1 VTKKRRARPTADSTG
16 DSHHDGRGANVP
28 LPGSGAAR
36 HRRRTVLQA
45 LLGLALAG
53 LVMAVFGQ
61 VRHHDFASLD
71 DTAYVIEN
79 EHVARGLTASGL
91 VWAVTAVDTGVGN
104 WHPVTW
110 VSHMVD
116 VELFG
121 MRAGSHHMV
130 SVVLHAVNT
139 LVLFLLLGSMT
150 GHIWRSAC
158 VAALFAIHPLHVES
172 VAWIAERKDVLS
184 TLFWLLATWAYVRYA
199 STPTRLRFTLVVVLF
214 ALGLMSKPMVVTL
227 PFTLLLLD
235 WWPLNRVAS
244 AETARGQVRS
254 VSLRPW
260 LPLVVEKWPLFLMS
274 VLSGVLTVVAQRLG
288 GAVVTL
294 EAIPAST
301 RLANA
306 ALSFGTYAWQT
317 VWPSGLSV
325 FYPYSGEVQAA
336 ATTAAVAF
344 IVGGSIAAARSVRA
358 RRHVTFGWLWY
369 VGTLV
374 PVIGLVQVGMQAR
387 ADRYTYV
394 PLIGLFVAIVW
405 ECADRAGTRRVPRMA
420 ISMGACA
427 VIAAFGV
434 RARAQVAYWA
444 DDVTLWG
451 QALEVHPD
459 NYYAHFS
466 LGRVDLQHG
475 RRDAAMA
482 HLERALELAP
492 WFAEGHD
499 AMGLAYARGG
509 QFDAAIAKHLEA
521 LRRQPGLLA
530 ARFNLG
536 LAYEQRGDSDL
547 AVQQYREAIRRA
559 PRKAAFR
566 AALAHVLAT
575 QGQLD
580 AATEAATEALR
591 LNPDSAEAR
600 YVLGRVLAS
609 RGLHDQAIAE
619 LERALASKPA
629 FAPAQSMLATLLL
642 ERGRV
647 DEAIEHLR
655 GAVRAEPSSAGARAA
670 LGSALAGHGRLDD
683 AIPEYDEAVRLAP
696 DDAELRHALGL
707 CLARQ
712 GRIPDAVVQLSEAV
726 RIRPDSDA
734 LHVSLGMALAASG
747 DAQRGAAHFRAA
759 LRLNPR
765 NPDAHAGLQ
774 ALAREAGAR

>member
-1 VTKKRRARPTADSTG
+1 VTKKR
-16 DSHHDGRGANVP
+16 
-28 LPGSGAAR
+28 
-36 HRRRTVLQA
+36 LQA
-45 LLGLALAG
+45 LLGLALTG
-53 LVMAVFGQ
+53 LVMAVFAQ
-61 VRHHDFASLD
+61 VRHHDFVSLD
-71 DTAYVIEN
+71 DAAYVIEN

-91 VWAVTAVDTGVGN
+91 VWAATAVDTGVGN

-121 MRAGSHHMV
+121 MRAGAHHMV
-130 SVVLHAVNT
+130 SVALHAVNT
-139 LVLFLLLGSMT
+139 LVLFLLLGAMT
-150 GHIWRSAC
+150 GHVWRSAC

-184 TLFWLLATWAYVRYA
+184 TLFWLLAIWAYVRYV
-199 STPTRLRFTLVVVLF
+199 STPTRLRFTLVAMLF
-214 ALGLMSKPMVVTL
+214 ALGLMSKPMVITL

-244 AETARGQVRS
+244 ADTATGQTGS

-260 LPLVVEKWPLFLMS
+260 LPLVVEKWPLFVMS
-274 VLSGVLTVVAQRLG
+274 VLSGVLTVVAQSQG
-288 GAVVTL
+288 GAVATL

-306 ALSFGTYAWQT
+306 ALSLGTYAWQT

-325 FYPYSGEVQAA
+325 FYPLSGAVQAGA
-336 ATTAAVAF
+336 TAAAVVF
-344 IVGGSIAAARSVRA
+344 IVVGSIAAARSART

-405 ECADRAGTRRVPRMA
+405 ECAERAGTRRVPQVA
-420 ISMGACA
+420 VSMVACA
-427 VIAAFGV
+427 VVAVFGV

-475 RRDAAMA
+475 RLDDAMA
-482 HLERALELAP
+482 HLARVLELAP

-499 AMGLAYARGG
+499 ALGLAYARGG

-536 LAYEQRGDSDL
+536 LAYEQRGDPDL

-566 AALAHVLAT
+566 AALAHALAT
-575 QGQLD
+575 QGRLD
-580 AATEAATEALR
+580 AAMEESREALR

-609 RGLHDQAIAE
+609 RGLPDQAIAE

-655 GAVRAEPSSAGARAA
+655 GAVRSEPYSAGARAA

-683 AIPEYDEAVRLAP
+683 AISEYDEAVRLAP
-696 DDAELRHALGL
+696 GDAELRHALGL

-734 LHVSLGMALAASG
+734 LQVSLGMALAAIG

-759 LRLNPR
+759 LRLNPH
-765 NPDAHAGLQ
+765 NADAHAGLQ